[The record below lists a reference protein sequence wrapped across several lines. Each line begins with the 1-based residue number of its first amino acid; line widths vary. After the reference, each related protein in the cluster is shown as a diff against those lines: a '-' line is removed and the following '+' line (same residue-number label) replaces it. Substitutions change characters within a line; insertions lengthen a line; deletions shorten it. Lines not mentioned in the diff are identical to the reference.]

1 LRLAPPITASSLDPG
16 GGSAW
21 QRTLAFVQGFLN
33 PVGDPLQSPVYLAEG
48 DIIGMSPQHDLPDLA
63 AVAKYV
69 DDIASAHDI
78 NLMGC
83 YRGWYFQDGP
93 PIVYDPSET
102 GADMNGIAYPRADG
116 STVRLY
122 NPPGRAGH
130 FYKDPPEG
138 PVVVFA
144 APSTGPISHKLL
156 VLHELAHA
164 LTATTEADHGRGW
177 ISAWL
182 VLVDEHLPDVAAGL
196 RGALAVRLVTHGT
209 G

>member
-1 LRLAPPITASSLDPG
+1 M
-16 GGSAW
+16 
-21 QRTLAFVQGFLN
+21 QGFLDS
-33 PVGDPLQSPVYLAEG
+33 VGDPLQSPVNLAEG

-69 DDIASAHDI
+69 DDIASAHNI
-78 NLMGC
+78 ALMGC

-102 GADMNGIAYPRADG
+102 SADMNGIDYQRADG

-130 FYKDPPEG
+130 CYKDPPEG
-138 PVVVFA
+138 LIVVFA
-144 APSTGPISHKLL
+144 APSTGPLSQKLL

-164 LTATTEADHGRGW
+164 LTATTEADHGPGW
-177 ISAWL
+177 VSAWL
-182 VLVDEHLPDVAAGL
+182 GLVDEHLPDVAAGL
-196 RGALAVRLVTHGT
+196 RGALLVRVVTPGT
-209 G
+209 W